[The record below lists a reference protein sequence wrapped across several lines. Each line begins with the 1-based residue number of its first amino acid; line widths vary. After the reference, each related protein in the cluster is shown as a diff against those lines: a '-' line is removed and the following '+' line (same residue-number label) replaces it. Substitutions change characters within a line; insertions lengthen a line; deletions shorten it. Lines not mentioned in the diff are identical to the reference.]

1 MMREGP
7 RPLSRGR
14 RSARQRGQAMVE
26 FALCFPILLLFSVSS
41 IGIAHAEETA
51 NDLATVVRDGA
62 RYASIHPG
70 LYDTSCTNG
79 GTSCAANT
87 IQGVIQAEANSVNQS
102 AGGVTLA
109 NTNCLWSGLPTP
121 PPLSTTI
128 SSPAIPTNASTSCIT
143 IAYYTSENLLNS
155 PVPCA
160 YYSASAG
167 FTNVNGSSCTATSS
181 VSAPIYVEVIVAVAQ
196 SATGNPVVVLLNG
209 LHITP
214 LMTRTYTM
222 QVVP

>member
-1 MMREGP
+1 
-7 RPLSRGR
+7 
-14 RSARQRGQAMVE
+14 MVE
-26 FALCFPILLLFSVSS
+26 FALCFPILLLFSISS

-62 RYASIHPG
+62 RYASINPG
-70 LYDTSCTNG
+70 LYSCTAG
-79 GTSCAANT
+79 STACAFNT

-109 NTNCLWSGLPTP
+109 NTNCLWSSSMQPPALSATP
-121 PPLSTTI
+121 AAPST
-128 SSPAIPTNASTSCIT
+128 PADASASCMT
-143 IAYYTSENLLNS
+143 IAYYTSELLGTNT
-155 PVPCA
+155 PLPCA
-160 YYSASAG
+160 YYSASTG
-167 FTNVNGSSCTATSS
+167 FTNVGTSTCTATSS
-181 VSAPIYVEVIVAVAQ
+181 ATPLYVEVIVAVAQ

>member
-1 MMREGP
+1 
-7 RPLSRGR
+7 
-14 RSARQRGQAMVE
+14 MVE

-62 RYASIHPG
+62 RYASINPG
-70 LYDTSCTNG
+70 LYSCTAG
-79 GTSCAANT
+79 STACAFNT

-109 NTNCLWSGLPTP
+109 NTNCLWSGSMSPPALSASPTAP
-121 PPLSTTI
+121 S
-128 SSPAIPTNASTSCIT
+128 IPTNASQSCMT
-143 IAYYTSENLLNS
+143 IAYYATGGL
-155 PVPCA
+155 
-160 YYSASAG
+160 SASACAYVQAG
-167 FTNVNGSSCTATSS
+167 SPGVFTSVNTGTCTATSALS
-181 VSAPIYVEVIVAVAQ
+181 PTLFVEVIVAVAQ

-214 LMTRTYTM
+214 LMTRSYSM
-222 QVVP
+222 MVVP

>member
-1 MMREGP
+1 
-7 RPLSRGR
+7 
-14 RSARQRGQAMVE
+14 MVE
-26 FALCFPILLLFSVSS
+26 FALCFPILLLFSISS
-41 IGIAHAEETA
+41 IGVAHAEETA

-62 RYASIHPG
+62 RYASINPASYG
-70 LYDTSCTNG
+70 SSSSCASGSTA
-79 GTSCAANT
+79 CAANT

-109 NTNCLWSGLPTP
+109 NTNCLWSGSMQPPALSATP
-121 PPLSTTI
+121 AAPST
-128 SSPAIPTNASTSCIT
+128 PADASASCMT
-143 IAYYTSENLLNS
+143 IAYYTSELLGTNT
-155 PVPCA
+155 PLPCA
-160 YYSASAG
+160 YYSTSASA
-167 FTNVNGSSCTATSS
+167 FTNLNGSNCAAASS
-181 VSAPIYVEVIVAVAQ
+181 LSAPIFVEVIVAVAQ

>member
-1 MMREGP
+1 
-7 RPLSRGR
+7 
-14 RSARQRGQAMVE
+14 MVE

-62 RYASIHPG
+62 RYASINPA
-70 LYDTSCTNG
+70 LYSCTAG
-79 GTSCAANT
+79 STACAFNT

-109 NTNCLWSGLPTP
+109 NTNCLWSGSMQPPALSAAPAAPSTP
-121 PPLSTTI
+121 
-128 SSPAIPTNASTSCIT
+128 ADASASCMT
-143 IAYYTSENLLNS
+143 IAYYASEILANS
-155 PVPCA
+155 PAPCA
-160 YYSASAG
+160 YYSASSG
-167 FTNVNGSSCTATSS
+167 FTEVSPGNCTATSS
-181 VSAPIYVEVIVAVAQ
+181 STPLYVEVIVAVAQ

-214 LMTRTYTM
+214 LMTRSYTM